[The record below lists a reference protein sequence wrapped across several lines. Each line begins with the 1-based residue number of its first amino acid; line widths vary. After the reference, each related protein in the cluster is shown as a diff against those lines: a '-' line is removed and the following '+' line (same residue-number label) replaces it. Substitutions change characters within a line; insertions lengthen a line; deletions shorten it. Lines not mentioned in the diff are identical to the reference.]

1 MYIRALGLL
10 LFLTR
15 VLLAQE
21 PTPILP
27 DANMTPGDT
36 FDVTAPDICT
46 HGYARKVRDVP
57 AEMKREVY
65 REYGIISH
73 GPGDYEID
81 HLIPLELGGSN
92 SIKNLWPESHRTSPW
107 NAQVK
112 DRLEDKLHEL
122 VCSGQRDL
130 KTAHNRRSLQIGSKR
145 IKSTLARIRPIRNR
159 RRAACPRLRI

>member
-15 VLLAQE
+15 FLLLQE

-36 FDVTAPDICT
+36 FDVTAQDICT

-57 AEMKREVY
+57 AEMKWEVY

-73 GPGDYEID
+73 GPGDTR
-81 HLIPLELGGSN
+81 LI
-92 SIKNLWPESHRTSPW
+92 T
-107 NAQVK
+107 
-112 DRLEDKLHEL
+112 
-122 VCSGQRDL
+122 
-130 KTAHNRRSLQIGSKR
+130 
-145 IKSTLARIRPIRNR
+145 
-159 RRAACPRLRI
+159 

>member
-1 MYIRALGLL
+1 MFIRALGLL

-57 AEMKREVY
+57 AKMKREVY

-112 DRLEDKLHEL
+112 DRLEDKLHAL
-122 VCSGQRDL
+122 VCSGQLDL
-130 KTAHNRRSLQIGSKR
+130 KTAQQAIAADWIGRTNSM
-145 IKSTLARIRPIRNR
+145 SVPI
-159 RRAACPRLRI
+159 PPIPEP

>member
-36 FDVTAPDICT
+36 FDVTAQDICA

-57 AEMKREVY
+57 EEMKREVY
-65 REYGIISH
+65 REYGITSH

-81 HLIPLELGGSN
+81 HLISLELGGSN
-92 SIKNLWPESHRTSPW
+92 SIKNL
-107 NAQVK
+107 
-112 DRLEDKLHEL
+112 
-122 VCSGQRDL
+122 
-130 KTAHNRRSLQIGSKR
+130 
-145 IKSTLARIRPIRNR
+145 
-159 RRAACPRLRI
+159 

>member
-15 VLLAQE
+15 ILLAQE

-27 DANMTPGDT
+27 DANMTPGDA
-36 FDVTAPDICT
+36 FDVTAQDICT
-46 HGYARKVRDVP
+46 YGYARKVRNVP

-81 HLIPLELGGSN
+81 HLIPLELG
-92 SIKNLWPESHRTSPW
+92 K
-107 NAQVK
+107 
-112 DRLEDKLHEL
+112 
-122 VCSGQRDL
+122 L
-130 KTAHNRRSLQIGSKR
+130 KTGSKTSFMSWFAAGNSTSRQHDRRSLQIGSKR
-145 IKSTLARIRPIRNR
+145 IKNTLARIRPFRSR
-159 RRAACPRLRI
+159 RRAVCRRLQIKPAKSG

>member
-36 FDVTAPDICT
+36 FDVTAQDICT

-57 AEMKREVY
+57 AKSPALRHQKTNRAVRTKVLSAESVLTVRGIPRTIEREGNPDAMTNPVEF
-65 REYGIISH
+65 R
-73 GPGDYEID
+73 
-81 HLIPLELGGSN
+81 LALSN
-92 SIKNLWPESHRTSPW
+92 SF
-107 NAQVK
+107 
-112 DRLEDKLHEL
+112 
-122 VCSGQRDL
+122 
-130 KTAHNRRSLQIGSKR
+130 
-145 IKSTLARIRPIRNR
+145 
-159 RRAACPRLRI
+159 

>member
-27 DANMTPGDT
+27 DANMTPSDT
-36 FDVTAPDICT
+36 FDVTAQDICT
-46 HGYARKVRDVP
+46 RGYARKVRDVP

-73 GPGDYEID
+73 GPGGGIGK
-81 HLIPLELGGSN
+81 LFRLGKLPVNTQLAAYCNVVTPHQGGADWQ
-92 SIKNLWPESHRTSPW
+92 LRF
-107 NAQVK
+107 QVQFRFPK
-112 DRLEDKLHEL
+112 
-122 VCSGQRDL
+122 
-130 KTAHNRRSLQIGSKR
+130 
-145 IKSTLARIRPIRNR
+145 
-159 RRAACPRLRI
+159 